1 MRVKGNQSPQSV
13 TVEAY
18 GLMPGYAE
26 VRLRENI
33 KQLSDNMFEHDE
45 YVLHVK
51 ENDGLQ
57 TEIENNLADWLTTGR
72 MLEVNYAASIV
83 QDMKEALAIL
93 EVAE

>member
-1 MRVKGNQSPQSV
+1 MRVQSNASPTPV
-13 TVEAY
+13 VVESY
-18 GLMPGYAE
+18 HLMPGYVE

-33 KQLSDNMFEHDE
+33 KQLSDNVFEYDE

-51 ENDGLQ
+51 EKDGLQ
-57 TEIENNLADWLTTGR
+57 TEIENNLADWLTTGK

>member
-1 MRVKGNQSPQSV
+1 MRVQSNASPIPV
-13 TVEAY
+13 TVETY
-18 GLMPGYAE
+18 QPMPGYAE
-26 VRLRENI
+26 IRLRENI
-33 KQLSDNMFEHDE
+33 KQLSDNAFEYDE

-51 ENDGLQ
+51 EKDGLQ
-57 TEIENNLADWLTTGR
+57 TEIENSLADWLTTGR